1 MAAPCLEYLMTET
14 ALPKL
19 PETSTAALRF
29 LALGDSYTVAE
40 GLPASASWPQQLAQA
55 LRSDG
60 ANLAAVEMVA
70 ATGWTAADLL
80 AAISASKPRPPFALV
95 SLQIGVN
102 DQYRGHDLRRY
113 RKQFAELLLHAVAL
127 AGRDKSQVL
136 VLSIPDWGV
145 TPFAANDARGARR
158 IGREI
163 DAFNAE
169 AKALCQKSGVRFID
183 ITDSSRER
191 GGDADLLA
199 ADGLHPSA
207 AMYARWVQIIRQQTA
222 APHLPTALAGGH

>member
-1 MAAPCLEYLMTET
+1 MSET
-14 ALPKL
+14 GS
-19 PETSTAALRF
+19 ESLRF

-55 LRSDG
+55 LRNDG
-60 ANLAAVEMVA
+60 ADIGAVETIA
-70 ATGWTAADLL
+70 ETGWSAAELL
-80 AAISASKPRPPFALV
+80 AAIIARKPLPPFALV

-136 VLSIPDWGV
+136 VLSIPDWGL
-145 TPFAANDARGARR
+145 TPFARNDARGARR

-183 ITDSSRER
+183 ITACSRDR
-191 GGDADLLA
+191 GGDADMLV

-207 AMYARWVQIIRQQTA
+207 AMYARWVEIILQQTA
-222 APHLPTALAGGH
+222 AARPGAGHSVGR